1 MKFKRDISI
10 EKNIIKY
17 TLTSEYNEQL
27 TTEEEK
33 EIETLNDY
41 IRKLKI
47 SDIDFS
53 GDVDVS
59 TGMPIVAKSSSGTT
73 EKVTVN
79 NVLPKVYV
87 VDDRLNIEFSIDV
100 SRIYD
105 SEITEKLTTKVLV
118 GQAKVAVF
126 ADKIEKKIKEILDQM
141 RKEDNAFEGVDE
153 IVL

>member
-100 SRIYD
+100 SRIYYA
-105 SEITEKLTTKVLV
+105 EITEKLTTKVLV

>member
-105 SEITEKLTTKVLV
+105 SEITEKLTAKVLV